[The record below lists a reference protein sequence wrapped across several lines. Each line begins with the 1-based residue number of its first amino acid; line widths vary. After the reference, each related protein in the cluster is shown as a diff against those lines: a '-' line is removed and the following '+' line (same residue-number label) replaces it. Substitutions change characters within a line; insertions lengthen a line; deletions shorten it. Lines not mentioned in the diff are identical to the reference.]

1 MAFPTSY
8 NQGGDE
14 SPLGWTAPDDV
25 REVQHFNSVVS
36 KQFSIELL
44 KKRMLGMDEQ
54 TRKRALK
61 VIEALRTNTNL
72 KL

>member
-14 SPLGWTAPDDV
+14 SPLGWTNPDDI
-25 REVQHFNSVVS
+25 RELQRFNSVGS

-44 KKRMLGMDEQ
+44 IKRMPSMDEQ
-54 TRKRALK
+54 TRRRALK
-61 VIEALRTNTNL
+61 VIKALRTNTNL

>member
-1 MAFPTSY
+1 MAFSTGY
-8 NQGGDE
+8 KQGGDE
-14 SPLGWTAPDDV
+14 SPLGWTTPDDI
-25 REVQHFNSVVS
+25 RELLHFNSVGS

-44 KKRMLGMDEQ
+44 KKRMTDMDEQ

-61 VIEALRTNTNL
+61 VIVALRTNTNL

>member
-8 NQGGDE
+8 NQGRDE
-14 SPLGWTAPDDV
+14 SPLGWTTPDDI
-25 REVQHFNSVVS
+25 RELQRFNSVGS

-54 TRKRALK
+54 TRRRAMK
-61 VIEALRTNTNL
+61 VIQALRTNTNL